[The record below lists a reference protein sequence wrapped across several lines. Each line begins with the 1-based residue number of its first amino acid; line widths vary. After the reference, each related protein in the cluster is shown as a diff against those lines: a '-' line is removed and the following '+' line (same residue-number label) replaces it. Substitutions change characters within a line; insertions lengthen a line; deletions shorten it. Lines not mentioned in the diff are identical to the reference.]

1 MNQQGKGVQIAKK
14 EKLNHKVG
22 NKMPNFVHLHVHT
35 QYSLLDGAAEIG
47 LLLEKAKLLG
57 MSSLAITDHGVMYG
71 CLKFYKQAL
80 KMGIKPI
87 IGCEVYVAPRSLKD
101 KVPKLDENPAHLVL
115 LAANNIGYQNLLK
128 LVSIAHV
135 EGFYYKPRIDLE
147 TLQKY
152 SQGLIALSACM
163 SGQIPRLLL
172 AGQFEAA
179 QKQLRWYQEVFGPDH
194 FYLELQYQQLAEQRG
209 LNRNLA
215 KLAAE
220 CGVPMVA
227 TNDVHYLNREDAEAH
242 DVLLCIQTGKTVEDT
257 NRMRF
262 STSEFF
268 LKTPAE
274 MGEIFFDYPEAL
286 ENTLKIAERCNVQL
300 ELGQLHMP
308 KFQLPAG
315 VTPENHLET
324 LCRQAIMDKK
334 IIWNEEREERLTYE
348 LSIINQMGFPGYFL
362 IVRDFVHFAK
372 KEGIMVGP
380 GRGSAA
386 GSLVAYLLGITNLDP
401 NEHGLLFE
409 RFLNP
414 ERISMPDI
422 DIDFCFERRG
432 EVISY
437 VRQRFGE
444 DRVAQIIT
452 FGTMAARAAV
462 RDVGRVLGI
471 SYGEVD
477 RVAKLI
483 PREIGISLE
492 DAISHSPDLQEIIRG
507 NPKIAQLMKIALK
520 IEGFPRHAST
530 HAAGVVISDEPL
542 TKFLPLS
549 RSNEDEIITQFAME
563 DIESLGLLKMDFL
576 GLRTLTVLRD
586 TQALIEQNRG
596 EKVSIDQIPLNDS
609 HTYEDLAAG
618 HTLGVFQFESAGI
631 RRLLTRLR
639 PREIGDL
646 TALNALYRPGP
657 LGSGMV
663 EDFIK
668 ARNGQKNISYLHPL
682 LEPIL
687 KETYGVIVYQ
697 EQVMKIVSSLGGFS
711 LGQADLVRRAMGKKK
726 PEVLAAM
733 REQFIEGAID
743 KGISRQTAVEIFDLL
758 EYFAGYGFNKS
769 HSAAYALVVYQ
780 TAYFKTNFPQEY
792 MAALLT
798 SVMGNTD
805 KIALYIEECRRMG
818 ISILPPDVNRSQASF
833 IPEGSSIRFGLLS
846 IKNVGIGAIERM
858 IVERKSGEYQSFFE
872 FCRRV
877 NHQLVNKRV
886 LESLI
891 KAGAFHFPGVNRN
904 QMLVGLDRVLEKVG
918 RRSASHNQL
927 SLMDSLIT
935 EAESGVKLPQ
945 IPEFAA
951 PELLLFEKEYLSVYL
966 TGHPL
971 DEWRE
976 KFNKNGIVPI
986 AELEEEPDGKEIL
999 LGGVVA
1005 EWRVINTKAGSQMAG
1020 CKLEDLTGTVEV
1032 IVFPKLYATAKDHYR
1047 PEGVVVLKGRL
1058 EHQDEGVK
1066 VLASQIR
1073 WLNSESD

>member
-1 MNQQGKGVQIAKK
+1 
-14 EKLNHKVG
+14 
-22 NKMPNFVHLHVHT
+22 MPNFVHLHVHT

-47 LLLEKAKLLG
+47 LLLEKAKKLG

-87 IGCEVYVAPRSLKD
+87 IGCEVYVAPRSLRD

-115 LAANNIGYQNLLK
+115 LAANTMGYQNLLK

-135 EGFYYKPRIDLE
+135 EGFYYKPRIDLD
-147 TLQKY
+147 TLQKN
-152 SQGLIALSACM
+152 SEGLIALSACM
-163 SGQIPRLLL
+163 SGQIPRMLL

-220 CGVPMVA
+220 CGVPLVA

-315 VTPENHLET
+315 ITPENHLET
-324 LCRQAIMDKK
+324 LCRQAIVDKK

-401 NEHGLLFE
+401 NEQGLLFE

-507 NPKIAQLMKIALK
+507 NPKITQLIKIALK

-542 TKFLPLS
+542 TQFLPLS

-596 EKVSIDQIPLNDS
+596 EKVFIDQIPLNDS
-609 HTYEDLAAG
+609 RTYEELAAG

-657 LGSGMV
+657 LGSGMA

-668 ARNGQKNISYLHPL
+668 ARNGQKSISYLHPL

-733 REQFIEGAID
+733 REQFIEGATG
-743 KGISRQTAVEIFDLL
+743 KGISKQTAVEIFDLL

-780 TAYFKTNFPQEY
+780 TAYFKTKFPQEY

-818 ISILPPDVNRSQASF
+818 IAILPPDVNRSQASF

-858 IVERKSGEYQSFFE
+858 IVERKSGEYPSFFE

-891 KAGAFHFPGVNRN
+891 KAGAFHFSGVNRN

-918 RRSASHNQL
+918 RRNGSQNQL

-945 IPEFAA
+945 VPEFAA
-951 PELLLFEKEYLSVYL
+951 PELLRFEKEYLGVYL

-976 KFNKNGIVPI
+976 KFNQNGIISI
-986 AELEEEPDGKEIL
+986 AELEEEPDGKEVL

-1005 EWRVINTKAGSQMAG
+1005 EWRVMNTKAGSQMAG

-1032 IVFPKLYATAKDHYR
+1032 IVFPKLYATVKDHYR

-1066 VLASQIR
+1066 VLASQLR

>member
-1 MNQQGKGVQIAKK
+1 
-14 EKLNHKVG
+14 
-22 NKMPNFVHLHVHT
+22 MPNFVHLHVHT

>member
-1 MNQQGKGVQIAKK
+1 
-14 EKLNHKVG
+14 
-22 NKMPNFVHLHVHT
+22 MPNFVHLHVHT

-135 EGFYYKPRIDLE
+135 DGFYYKPRIDLE